1 MADKY
6 TKVVAPV
13 VESPAA
19 PEPAADAWKDLAVEK
34 EAQPPKVKS
43 NMTYR
48 QLEQQVASLDEQAA
62 SLASRKSEIEAEMA
76 KVKTAAE
83 KE

>member
-6 TKVVAPV
+6 TKVAAS
-13 VESPAA
+13 ESPS
-19 PEPAADAWKDLAVEK
+19 PSADAWKDLAVEK
-34 EAQPPKVKS
+34 ETQPPKVKS
-43 NMTYR
+43 SMTYR
-48 QLEQQVASLDEQAA
+48 ALEQQVAGVDEQAA
-62 SLASRKSEIEAEMA
+62 SVASRKSEIEAEMA